1 MDHPVKSWLIIKT
14 FYFQLVY
21 NNSPSFNW
29 TLNLRQQVYDEWK
42 GSKNLNEYD
51 RDMLMSEKYDQT
63 ELGKEAD
70 KR

>member
-1 MDHPVKSWLIIKT
+1 MNIL
-14 FYFQLVY
+14 YFQLVY

-42 GSKNLNEYD
+42 GNKNLNEYD

-63 ELGKEAD
+63 DLGKEAD

>member
-1 MDHPVKSWLIIKT
+1 M
-14 FYFQLVY
+14 VY

-42 GSKNLNEYD
+42 GNKNLNEYD